1 MLDRLA
7 LGHHRGMRRL
17 ASCAPILLCAAL
29 ACARDD
35 DGSSLFTGEGTTTL
49 EESSGDGDGDGNPG
63 DGDGN
68 PGDGDGEPGDG
79 DGDPIKLDT
88 LPEDTG
94 VDDGSSEQ
102 QGCLY
107 IDVLFIVDISA
118 SMSEEKQNL
127 NDNFP
132 EFVAVLDEYVTDPNT
147 AAAGYRLGLTNSSIV
162 DNLDGQ
168 STFGLDGALYDGQGG
183 GGPFTP
189 NCDMMGKLWID
200 GPAPSVAETFSCAA
214 PLPKSSCNSCTDI
227 GKERPLDTIE
237 MFVDKSAAGGI
248 NEGFYRGA
256 DSLLVI
262 VILTDE
268 DDDANNSTTTPAQT
282 KAVLDQFT
290 DGEQRY
296 VIVTIAGPQNG
307 NCNSNFGSATAAP
320 TLHAFTNAVP
330 NGLLGDIC
338 QGDLAQSLEQ
348 ALDLIVDACDTLP
361 PPVG

>member
-1 MLDRLA
+1 
-7 LGHHRGMRRL
+7 MRRGFVSL
-17 ASCAPILLCAAL
+17 ASISFVFAL

-35 DGSSLFTGEGTTTL
+35 GDSSLFTGDGGATL
-49 EESSGDGDGDGNPG
+49 GQTESSTGDGDGDSGDGDGEPGDGDGDGA
-63 DGDGN
+63 
-68 PGDGDGEPGDG
+68 PGDG

-88 LPEDTG
+88 LPDDTG
-94 VDDGSSEQ
+94 VDDGQGGDE
-102 QGCLY
+102 GCLY

-132 EFVAVLDEYVTDPNT
+132 QFVSVLDEYIADPNT
-147 AAAGYRLGLTNSSIV
+147 AATAYRLGLTNSSIV
-162 DNLDGQ
+162 NNAEGQ

-183 GGPFTP
+183 GGLFGP
-189 NCDMMGKLWID
+189 NCEMMGKLWID
-200 GPAPSVAETFSCAA
+200 GPAPTVADTFSCAA
-214 PLPKSSCNSCTDI
+214 PQPKSGCNSCTDI

-237 MFVDKSAAGGI
+237 MFVEKSAVGGV

-256 DSLLVI
+256 ESLFVV

-268 DDDANNSTTTPAQT
+268 DDDANNTTTTPAQT
-282 KAVLDQFT
+282 KMVLDQFA
-290 DGEQRY
+290 DGEERY

-307 NCNSNFGSATAAP
+307 GCNSNFGSAAAAP
-320 TLHAFTNAVP
+320 VLHQFTNAVP

>member
-1 MLDRLA
+1 MA
-7 LGHHRGMRRL
+7 L
-17 ASCAPILLCAAL
+17 SIVSSLLFAAL
-29 ACARDD
+29 ACAREDD
-35 DGSSLFTGEGTTTL
+35 DGSLFTGDGGATL
-49 EESSGDGDGDGNPG
+49 EGGNHEASGTGGDGDGDPG
-63 DGDGN
+63 DGD
-68 PGDGDGEPGDG
+68 PGDGDPGDG

-88 LPEDTG
+88 LPADTG
-94 VDDGSSEQ
+94 VDDGPTGDE
-102 QGCLY
+102 GCLY

-118 SMSEEKQNL
+118 SMNEEKQNL

-132 EFVAVLDEYVTDPNT
+132 AFVAVLDEYVADPNT
-147 AAAGYRLGLTNSSIV
+147 AATAYRLGLTNSSIV
-162 DNLDGQ
+162 DNQDGQ

-183 GGPFTP
+183 GGLFP

-200 GPAPSVAETFSCAA
+200 GPAPTVAQTFSCAA
-214 PLPKSSCNSCTDI
+214 PTPKSDCNSCTDI

-237 MFVDKSAAGGI
+237 MFVEKSAVGGV
-248 NEGFYRGA
+248 NQGFYRGA
-256 DSLLVI
+256 ESLLVI

-268 DDDANNSTTTPAQT
+268 DDDAINTTTTPAQT
-282 KAVLDQFT
+282 KAALDQFAE
-290 DGEQRY
+290 GEERY

-307 NCNSNFGSATAAP
+307 GCNSSFGSAAAAP
-320 TLHAFTNAVP
+320 TLHQFTNAAP

>member
-1 MLDRLA
+1 MNDMFA
-7 LGHHRGMRRL
+7 KSVVIVPVAFACVLG
-17 ASCAPILLCAAL
+17 
-29 ACARDD
+29 CARDD
-35 DGSSLFTGEGTTTL
+35 GDNSLFTGDGGITLGTEGV
-49 EESSGDGDGDGNPG
+49 EAGDGDGDPTG
-63 DGDGN
+63 DGDGD
-68 PGDGDGEPGDG
+68 PTGDGDGDPTG

-94 VDDGSSEQ
+94 VDDGPMGSE
-102 QGCLY
+102 GCLY

-118 SMSEEKQNL
+118 SMQEEKQNL

-132 EFVAVLDEYVTDPNT
+132 QFVGVLDEYLADPDT
-147 AAAGYRLGLTNSSIV
+147 AATSYRLGLTNSSIV
-162 DNLDGQ
+162 NNLEGQ

-183 GGPFTP
+183 GGFFP

-200 GPAPSVAETFSCAA
+200 GPAPTVASTFSCAA
-214 PLPKSSCNSCTDI
+214 PTPKSDCQSCTDI

-237 MFVDKSAAGGI
+237 MFVEKAAAGGV
-248 NEGFYRGA
+248 NDGFYRGEE
-256 DSLLVI
+256 SLFVI

-268 DDDANNSTTTPAQT
+268 DDDANNTLTTPAQT
-282 KAVLDQFT
+282 KAVLDEFT
-290 DGEQRY
+290 DGEERY

-307 NCNSNFGSATAAP
+307 SCDSNFGSAAAAP
-320 TLHAFTNAVP
+320 TLHEFTNAVP

-348 ALDLIVDACDTLP
+348 ALDLIVDSCDSLP